1 MQHGRVIDT
10 WMVEGEGGR
19 NGRGKRAEHAGPRI
33 FRGMSIPASCPPSI
47 SIPAAALSSNSSSN
61 SVRPPECTRS
71 PDGGS
76 KISFIPVTWNWKLSP
91 RALDSIFSYLLSLSL
106 SRSLSIN
113 NKIVLT
119 TRDSFLSSLRAE
131 GLVGLVDSRD
141 WFERIRVPVSYVYIH
156 RVQWCCPM
164 GDGEGEEEEE
174 EKEGIEKKKKLW
186 FESVEILIS
195 VVDETRDRGK
205 RVTREG
211 RGDAGFPPPS
221 FPPPQRHRPS
231 PCLGYKVVACLQAQS
246 LCRWSTDPRKH
257 LARPKNRPTTR
268 VNDATPICISVY
280 RTTATPSKQVYFF
293 FIFFLYRRSFE
304 FRFSIRR

>member
-1 MQHGRVIDT
+1 MHAISGRWFKNIV
-10 WMVEGEGGR
+10 
-19 NGRGKRAEHAGPRI
+19 HPRYVKLKI
-33 FRGMSIPASCPPSI
+33 VTASARFDFFLI
-47 SIPAAALSSNSSSN
+47 S
-61 SVRPPECTRS
+61 
-71 PDGGS
+71 
-76 KISFIPVTWNWKLSP
+76 
-91 RALDSIFSYLLSLSL
+91 YLSLSL

-164 GDGEGEEEEE
+164 GDGEGGEEEEK
-174 EKEGIEKKKKLW
+174 KEGIEKKKKLW

>member
-10 WMVEGEGGR
+10 WMVEGEGGGTDV
-19 NGRGKRAEHAGPRI
+19 GRERSMPGLAYFGGWAFLPLARRQ
-33 FRGMSIPASCPPSI
+33 F
-47 SIPAAALSSNSSSN
+47 LS
-61 SVRPPECTRS
+61 RPPHCPAIRPAILFARQNARDLRTVVQKYRS
-71 PDGGS
+71 SPLREIENCYRERS
-76 KISFIPVTWNWKLSP
+76 IRFFLIS
-91 RALDSIFSYLLSLSL
+91 YLSLSL
-106 SRSLSIN
+106 AHYIIN

-164 GDGEGEEEEE
+164 GDGEGGEEEE

>member
-1 MQHGRVIDT
+1 MPGLAYF
-10 WMVEGEGGR
+10 GGWAFLPLAR
-19 NGRGKRAEHAGPRI
+19 RQ
-33 FRGMSIPASCPPSI
+33 F
-47 SIPAAALSSNSSSN
+47 LS
-61 SVRPPECTRS
+61 RPPHCPAIRPAILFARQNARDLRTVVQKYR
-71 PDGGS
+71 
-76 KISFIPVTWNWKLSP
+76 LSP
-91 RALDSIFSYLLSLSL
+91 LREIENCHRERSIRFFLISYLSLSL

-164 GDGEGEEEEE
+164 GDGEGGEEEE